1 MRSQREPLIA
11 ETIEGKPLR
20 FWVITGS
27 QRGSRL
33 DGPSDGHGCVAGVLE
48 VHEVPATD
56 TFPNETAESRR
67 FVFPDSI
74 ALTAETFAKGQHAE
88 AKVKRRAAKEERRTA
103 RRVRRGYRRRAR
115 SRTTE
120 TSRSERKEV
129 RASKVG

>member
-1 MRSQREPLIA
+1 MLSLLAEESRPKWRPWERRHHRQSPAGPSTSVRSQRDPLIA

-33 DGPSDGHGCVAGVLE
+33 DGPSNGHGCVAGVLE
-48 VHEVPATD
+48 VHELPATD

-74 ALTAETFAKGQHAE
+74 ALTAET
-88 AKVKRRAAKEERRTA
+88 
-103 RRVRRGYRRRAR
+103 
-115 SRTTE
+115 
-120 TSRSERKEV
+120 
-129 RASKVG
+129 